1 MKTVL
6 KYWAFVR
13 VGMVRGRS
21 ERGELYGRMLF
32 LPIILGVFHALWSAV
47 GESGMPTASAPHE
60 LVWYLAATEW
70 IVLSPPLIY
79 VDVQED
85 VRRGDIACALPR
97 PVSYLGSM
105 YCQGL
110 GLLAVRAP
118 VLGVGVVL
126 SALAFTHELPALSSI
141 IWVIVFGLAAMAL
154 IIAWYLLLGLAAFW
168 LDDVAPLYW
177 IWQKALFLL
186 GGLMLPLE
194 LYPAWI
200 RAFGALTPF
209 PSLLS
214 GPASAFTTG
223 MTVPSG
229 LALAMKQASW
239 SIAVVALAALLFTHA
254 TRRMQIKGG

>member
-1 MKTVL
+1 
-6 KYWAFVR
+6 
-13 VGMVRGRS
+13 
-21 ERGELYGRMLF
+21 
-32 LPIILGVFHALWSAV
+32 
-47 GESGMPTASAPHE
+47 
-60 LVWYLAATEW
+60 
-70 IVLSPPLIY
+70 
-79 VDVQED
+79 
-85 VRRGDIACALPR
+85 
-97 PVSYLGSM
+97 M

-118 VLGVGVVL
+118 VLGFGVVL
-126 SALAFTHELPALSSI
+126 SALAFTRELPDPSSFV
-141 IWVIVFGLAAMAL
+141 WVCLFGLAAMAL
-154 IIAWYLLLGLAAFW
+154 IIAWYLLLGLTAFW

-200 RAFGALTPF
+200 RALGALTPF

-214 GPASAFTTG
+214 GPASALTTD

-229 LALAMKQASW
+229 LALAVRQAGW
-239 SIAVVALAALLFTHA
+239 SLAVVALAALLFTHV